1 LKYALAR
8 ASPRGKTLVD
18 LDQHPR
24 PAALDRLHA
33 FSP

>member
-1 LKYALAR
+1 MR
-8 ASPRGKTLVD
+8 WRTPVPRGKALVD